1 MAELRILITGGGTGG
16 HLFPAL
22 AIGEEIKNRNSNA
35 IIHFVGS
42 KFGLES
48 KVYPI
53 KDVLHTL
60 IPMRGIQR
68 TVSLNNLKKN
78 ILLPYYIL
86 SSILRM
92 KSLIKKFSPQVI
104 IGTGGYA
111 SAIPIFVGLRKRNSP
126 IIILQE
132 QNSYPGL
139 TNRLFSNKANFTCT
153 AFLEADK
160 YLKSKTILTGN
171 PIRKGI
177 ELGNYSRALKF
188 FNFQKNQKTIFLFGG
203 SQGSSFLNKA
213 MNKVISQLSNKNV
226 QVIWQTGENEY
237 HKYKNQITDK
247 VNIAPFI
254 HNMADAYSIADL
266 IISRS
271 GALTLAEITVCKK
284 PAILIPLPSSA
295 ADHQLKNAKV
305 LEEKGAAIIIQEK
318 EMKVNYFLETI
329 LKLLE
334 NKTELQKM
342 KEASESLGNPNSTNE
357 IVDNIMEELK

>member
-1 MAELRILITGGGTGG
+1 MSKLKILITGGGTGG

-42 KFGLES
+42 TFGLES

-68 TVSLNNLKKN
+68 TISLNNLKKN

-86 SSILRM
+86 LSIL
-92 KSLIKKFSPQVI
+92 KIQSLIKKFSPHII

-188 FNFQKNQKTIFLFGG
+188 FKFQKNQKTIFLFGG

-329 LKLLE
+329 LKLLK

-342 KEASESLGNPNSTNE
+342 KEASESLGNPNSTSE

>member
-22 AIGEEIKNRNSNA
+22 AIGEEIKNRDSNA

-48 KVYPI
+48 KVFPI

-68 TVSLNNLKKN
+68 TISLNNLKKN

-86 SSILRM
+86 LSILRI

-203 SQGSSFLNKA
+203 SQGSSFLNKI
-213 MNKVISQLSNKNV
+213 MNNVISQLSNKNI

-237 HKYKNQITDK
+237 HKYNNKITNM
-247 VNIAPFI
+247 VNIVPFI

-342 KEASESLGNPNSTNE
+342 KEASESLGNPNSTSE
-357 IVDNIMEELK
+357 IVDNIMQELK